1 MKTIINIQS
10 VSDLITN
17 SSTEVFV
24 VYDKGNIADIKNLV
38 NSILSLL
45 DPSKT
50 FDDYFTIKMS
60 INYED
65 LFWIFDKYFTVE
77 IICNEYCWQT
87 YEERPE
93 DESDLSYEDWCFKH
107 CEDWNDYD
115 GVPAIENIKIVAKN
129 PEDEKAARLINSIP
143 YIFESESRY
152 C

>member
-1 MKTIINIQS
+1 MISVKIQS

-17 SSTEVFV
+17 SSSEVFV
-24 VYDKGNIADIKNLV
+24 IYTKEGIRTLKDIV
-38 NSILSLL
+38 SQLL
-45 DPSKT
+45 NKD
-50 FDDYFTIKMS
+50 FD
-60 INYED
+60 E
-65 LFWIFDKYFTVE
+65 YFTVE

-115 GVPAIENIKIVAKN
+115 GAPAIENIKIVAKN

-143 YIFESESRY
+143 YIFGSESRY

>member
-1 MKTIINIQS
+1 MINIQS

-17 SSTEVFV
+17 SSSEIFV
-24 VYDKGNIADIKNLV
+24 IYTKEGISTLKDIV
-38 NSILSLL
+38 SQLL
-45 DPSKT
+45 DKD
-50 FDDYFTIKMS
+50 FDEYFTIK
-60 INYED
+60 
-65 LFWIFDKYFTVE
+65 V
-77 IICNEYCWQT
+77 ICNEYCWQT

-115 GVPAIENIKIVAKN
+115 GAPAIENIEIVAKN
-129 PEDEKAARLINSIP
+129 PEDEKTARLINSIP

>member
-1 MKTIINIQS
+1 MKMINIQS

-17 SSTEVFV
+17 SSSEIFV
-24 VYDKGNIADIKNLV
+24 IYTKEGISTLKDIV
-38 NSILSLL
+38 SQLL
-45 DPSKT
+45 DKD
-50 FDDYFTIKMS
+50 FDEYFTIK
-60 INYED
+60 
-65 LFWIFDKYFTVE
+65 V
-77 IICNEYCWQT
+77 ICNEYCWQT

-115 GVPAIENIKIVAKN
+115 GAPAIENIEIVAKN
-129 PEDEKAARLINSIP
+129 PEDEKTARLINSIP

>member
-1 MKTIINIQS
+1 MKMINIQS

-17 SSTEVFV
+17 SSSEVFV
-24 VYDKGNIADIKNLV
+24 IYTKEGIRTLKDIV
-38 NSILSLL
+38 SQLL
-45 DPSKT
+45 NKD
-50 FDDYFTIKMS
+50 FD
-60 INYED
+60 E
-65 LFWIFDKYFTVE
+65 YFTVE

-115 GVPAIENIKIVAKN
+115 GAPAIENIKIVAKN

-143 YIFESESRY
+143 YIFESRY

>member
-1 MKTIINIQS
+1 MKTTINIQS

-17 SSTEVFV
+17 SSSEVFV
-24 VYDKGNIADIKNLV
+24 IYTKEGIRTLKDIV
-38 NSILSLL
+38 SQLL
-45 DPSKT
+45 NKD
-50 FDDYFTIKMS
+50 
-60 INYED
+60 
-65 LFWIFDKYFTVE
+65 FDKYFTVE

-115 GVPAIENIKIVAKN
+115 GAPAIENIKIVAKN

>member
-1 MKTIINIQS
+1 MISVKIQS

-17 SSTEVFV
+17 SSSEVFV
-24 VYDKGNIADIKNLV
+24 IYTKEGIRTLKDIV
-38 NSILSLL
+38 SQLL
-45 DPSKT
+45 NKD
-50 FDDYFTIKMS
+50 FD
-60 INYED
+60 E
-65 LFWIFDKYFTVE
+65 YFTVE

-115 GVPAIENIKIVAKN
+115 GAPAIENIKIVAKN

>member
-1 MKTIINIQS
+1 MKMINIQS

-17 SSTEVFV
+17 SSSEVFV
-24 VYDKGNIADIKNLV
+24 IYTKEGISTLKDIV
-38 NSILSLL
+38 SQLL
-45 DPSKT
+45 DKD
-50 FDDYFTIKMS
+50 FDEYFTIK
-60 INYED
+60 
-65 LFWIFDKYFTVE
+65 V
-77 IICNEYCWQT
+77 ICNEYCWQT

-115 GVPAIENIKIVAKN
+115 GAPAIENIEIVAKN
-129 PEDEKAARLINSIP
+129 PEDEKTARLINSIP